1 MTTPD
6 PEEFRAASR
15 DGWERAAEG
24 WGHQRDWWDQATR
37 PVSEWLIEAIAPQAG
52 QTVLELAAG
61 PGDVGLLIAE
71 LLAPG
76 GRMILTDGAESMV
89 EIAEARAKERGLA
102 DVVEAKPME
111 AEWIDLPTASVDA
124 VVARWGYMLLAD
136 PGAALIETR
145 RVLKPGGRVALAAWA
160 GPDANTWS
168 SVVGRVLLERGLAEP
183 PDPDEPGQF
192 AWRDQDRIREH
203 LQDAGFTD
211 VVVDTV
217 RFELT
222 YPDLDTW
229 WDVLIDMSVS
239 LGKVLVSLDPAQRD
253 ELMEA
258 AQAHIAE
265 HVRDDGSVAIPAAT
279 HVAAADA

>member
-6 PEEFRAASR
+6 PEEFRADSR
-15 DGWERAAEG
+15 DRWERAAEG
-24 WGHQRDWWDQATR
+24 WGHQGEWWDHATR

-61 PGDVGLLIAE
+61 PGDVGLLVAE

-76 GRMILTDGAESMV
+76 GRLILTDGAEAMV
-89 EIAEARAKERGLA
+89 EIATARARERGLA
-102 DVVEAKPME
+102 DVVEAKAME

-136 PGAALIETR
+136 PIAALIETR
-145 RVLKPGGRVALAAWA
+145 RVLKPGGRVALAAWD
-160 GPDANTWS
+160 GPEANQWS
-168 SVVGRVLLERGLAEP
+168 SVIGRVLLERRLAEP
-183 PDPDEPGQF
+183 PDPDAPGQF
-192 AWRDQDRIREH
+192 AWRDQAVIRDS

-222 YPDLDTW
+222 YPDLDAW
-229 WDVLIDMSVS
+229 WDALIDMSVS
-239 LGKVLVSLDPAQRD
+239 LGQVLVGLDPAARD

-258 AQAHIAE
+258 AQERMREFVA
-265 HVRDDGSVAIPAAT
+265 DDGSVAIPAAT